1 MSDVTK
7 EVKSSKYQKIAVAV
21 AQRIAD
27 GDYVV
32 GEKLKSR
39 TTIASTFNVSPETA
53 RKGLNILADLN
64 ILTLKHGSGAI
75 VLSKEKAMDFIDQ
88 YESIHSIAVIKE
100 NIRDNIRQQQ
110 KDLNALEL
118 LVNDFLMQSQSIS
131 KQYPLMTYE
140 IIASKPTEIFG
151 KSIGELNLW
160 QQTGATVVAIEH
172 NGELLKSP
180 GPYAV
185 IEKGDHIYFVGDDDV
200 YSKMKT
206 FFNLTMGL

>member
-200 YSKMKT
+200 YSRMKT

>member
-27 GDYVV
+27 GDYVI

-200 YSKMKT
+200 YSRMKT